1 MCNKDVEYWQTTG
14 EPSAPYNCTAYNIT
28 AGGLSVGCLPGY
40 DGGLSQFFN
49 LQVLQAKADN
59 KAVFNAT
66 GVKSGDFSVYSLEPG
81 TAYELHIWSENSKGR
96 SSSVVL
102 MAET

>member
-1 MCNKDVEYWQTTG
+1 MKMIVHLVVFKG
-14 EPSAPYNCTAYNIT
+14 EPSTPYNCTVYNIT
-28 AGGLSVGCLPGY
+28 SNGLSVKCLPGY
-40 DGGLSQFFN
+40 DGGLSQYFN

-66 GVKSGDFSVYSLEPG
+66 GIRSGDFSAHSLEPG
-81 TAYELHIWSENSKGR
+81 TPYELHIWSQNDKGR
-96 SSSVVL
+96 SPSVVL

>member
-1 MCNKDVEYWQTTG
+1 MLLFLLLLGRSG
-14 EPSAPYNCTAYNIT
+14 EPSAPYNCTVNNIT
-28 AGGLSVGCLPGY
+28 SNGLSVNCLPGY
-40 DGGLSQFFN
+40 DGGLTQFFN
-49 LQVLQAKADN
+49 LQVLQAKTDN

-66 GVKSGDFSVYSLEPG
+66 GVQSGDFGVYSLEPA
-81 TAYELHIWSENSKGR
+81 TSYELHIWAENTKGR